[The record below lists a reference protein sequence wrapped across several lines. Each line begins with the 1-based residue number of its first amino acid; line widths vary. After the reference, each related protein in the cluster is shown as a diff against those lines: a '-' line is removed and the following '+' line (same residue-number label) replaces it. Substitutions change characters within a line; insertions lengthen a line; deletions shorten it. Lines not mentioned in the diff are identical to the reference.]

1 MMSAQVMT
9 SLHPFL
15 VDHVAVHEVP
25 FQLHVIAALSRSL
38 TMLLPAEDVA
48 DDRLAETP
56 EQLSSD
62 GAGGRDAPSPKAA
75 NGTKSEAADRSVSH
89 WALLMNPSA
98 NCAVWRSGTG
108 MW

>member
-15 VDHVAVHEVP
+15 VDDVAVHEVP
-25 FQLHVIAALSRSL
+25 FQLHVIVALPRSL
-38 TMLLPAEDVA
+38 TRLLPAEDLA

-62 GAGGRDAPSPKAA
+62 EAGGRDAPSPKAA
-75 NGTKSEAADRSVSH
+75 NGTKSDAADRWVSH
-89 WALLMNPSA
+89 
-98 NCAVWRSGTG
+98 CAVLMDASAYCAIWRSGTG